1 MILYAF
7 LPIYLALLYRIKTV
21 YLSFMDFCSYQ
32 LRFISLNTHRQAML
46 FLLSFV
52 VVSNLACLACPILK
66 LHAKCALKR
75 TIQKF
80 TKTKPSVSSFVVAIK
95 YAHIRDLRHTKRVVQ
110 ACRASVSWACFQLYR
125 GASRIFSKRGL
136 WVWEFKATVPGPKKW
151 GRGRGRVMF
160 EYVDFLHFDFRGIN
174 LSNVRRYIKD

>member
-21 YLSFMDFCSYQ
+21 YLSFMDFSSYQ

-110 ACRASVSWACFQLYR
+110 ACRERAFSFTGGHPGFFQR
-125 GASRIFSKRGL
+125 GGCEYESSRQPSQ
-136 WVWEFKATVPGPKKW
+136 
-151 GRGRGRVMF
+151 GRRNEGGGG
-160 EYVDFLHFDFRGIN
+160 EG
-174 LSNVRRYIKD
+174 